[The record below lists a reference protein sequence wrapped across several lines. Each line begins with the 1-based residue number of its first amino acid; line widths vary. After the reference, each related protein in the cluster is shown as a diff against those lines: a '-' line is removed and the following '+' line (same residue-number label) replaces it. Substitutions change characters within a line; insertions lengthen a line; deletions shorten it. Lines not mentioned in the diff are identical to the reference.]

1 MTSTPEAGPA
11 ALTEPG
17 PRPRPAAG
25 APLLS
30 ARNLVK
36 TFPGRRTRTGR
47 AAPAVRAVD
56 GVGFDLRA
64 GETLGLVG
72 ESGCGKSTTGRML
85 VRLLEPT
92 GGSVTF
98 DGTDITHLGQ
108 SALRPVRRHVQMV
121 FQDPVSSL
129 NPRHRVIRTLTDPM
143 VVQGADPRAAR
154 SRAAELLE
162 QVGLGAEHLQ
172 RYPHQFSGGQAQ
184 RIALARALATGPRL
198 IVADE
203 PVSAL
208 DVSIQAQIV
217 NLMERLRRELGLAYL
232 FIAHDLSVVKRVCDR
247 VGVMYLGRIV
257 ELGDRDEVYARPAH
271 PYTRAL
277 LSAVPVPDPAV
288 ERTRERIVLRGD
300 LPSPAAPPGGCTFHP
315 RCPRAQDVC
324 RTERPALLC
333 IGGGPREAACHFPET
348 G

>member
-1 MTSTPEAGPA
+1 MTPTPEAAPA
-11 ALTEPG
+11 ALTKDAG
-17 PRPRPAAG
+17 DPAAG

-56 GVGFDLRA
+56 DVSFDLRP

-85 VRLLEPT
+85 VRLLQPT

-108 SALRPVRRHVQMV
+108 RALRPVRRHVQMV

-143 VVQGADPRAAR
+143 TVQGTDPREAR
-154 SRAAELLE
+154 ARAAELLE
-162 QVGLGAEHLQ
+162 QVGLGAEHLR

-184 RIALARALATGPRL
+184 RVAIARALATRPRL

-247 VGVMYLGRIV
+247 VAVMYLGRIV
-257 ELGDRDEVYARPAH
+257 ELGPRDEVYARPAH

-288 ERTRERIVLRGD
+288 ERTRERIVLKGD

-315 RCPRAQDVC
+315 RCPKAQDVC
-324 RTERPALLC
+324 RTERPALLTV
-333 IGGGPREAACHFPET
+333 GGGPREAACHFPET